1 MGKSK
6 KSSGVHYVSKGSVG
20 VDKSITKAIRRE
32 RSEVD
37 NMMNAWNSWIKGSPT
52 PRSIQK
58 SLGIT
63 SAVSHRD
70 WSRRNQPKA
79 KTANE

>member
-20 VDKSITKAIRRE
+20 VDKSITKAVKRE
-32 RSEVD
+32 RSELD
-37 NMMNAWNSWIKGSPT
+37 KTLNAWKSWIKGSPT
-52 PRSIQK
+52 PRCIQK

-70 WSRRNQPKA
+70 WTRRNQPKV